1 MIAVPS
7 LISGVGKATAVALPA
22 FPKSLGNWS
31 LGNFPV
37 RLIPKRLK
45 SLSPSPSTKSN
56 DFTDAGRGGNI
67 KEKIASPDSGIQNSW
82 PNSMPTPCRTW

>member
-7 LISGVGKATAVALPA
+7 LISGVGKATAVIFPA
-22 FPKSLGNWS
+22 FSRPLGNWS

-56 DFTDAGRGGNI
+56 DFTDGGKGGNI
-67 KEKIASPDSGIQNSW
+67 KEKVASPDSGIQNSC
-82 PNSMPTPCRTW
+82 PNSIPTPCRT